1 MLLYLR
7 VVNIS
12 SVFAAGKIIEW
23 YYNLLQKDFLN
34 EKNIVFITIIFDNI
48 ILIIMFDTYLV
59 LHLNL

>member
-7 VVNIS
+7 VVNIP

-48 ILIIMFDTYLV
+48 ILI
-59 LHLNL
+59 